1 MIANVLEMPLTR
13 RLFPLLIAAI
23 IVLATFEMIRR
34 RKLREEYA
42 ILWVLASLVMLAFA
56 AFPVLVIWLS
66 QALRVNYL
74 TVIVLSLFGFMAII
88 LMHFAMVVSRQSEQ
102 IRQLTER
109 VTILTAVTRGE
120 IPPEP
125 EHQPSAVTGQT
136 PPGGDTTEGD
146 K

>member
-1 MIANVLEMPLTR
+1 MIANVLQMPLTR
-13 RLFPLLIAAI
+13 RLFPLFIAAI
-23 IVLATFEMIRR
+23 IVLATIEMIRR

-88 LMHFAMVVSRQSEQ
+88 MMHFAMVVSRQSEQ
-102 IRQLTER
+102 IRQLTQR
-109 VTILTAVTRGE
+109 VAILTAVTRGE
-120 IPPEP
+120 VPPEAEP
-125 EHQPSAVTGQT
+125 TSSAIAGHS
-136 PPGGDTTEGD
+136 PADRDTEGE